1 VLQTPEL
8 LSDPCPF
15 LNQTEIYCCQDQN
28 AKVMSSNYQALDAV
42 FTSDCP
48 ICGVNLK
55 KMWCEYACNKNT
67 SSFLNYTGSKTVGD
81 QTMAKIN
88 FKIDSDY
95 ACDIYTSCKQVGL
108 IAQAGISSAIAF
120 LDFLGVNGQN
130 QSLSIITFDLTK
142 DVKAPYTLTG
152 NATKC

>member
-1 VLQTPEL
+1 
-8 LSDPCPF
+8 
-15 LNQTEIYCCQDQN
+15 
-28 AKVMSSNYQALDAV
+28 M
-42 FTSDCP
+42 
-48 ICGVNLK
+48 
-55 KMWCEYACNKNT
+55 
-67 SSFLNYTGSKTVGD
+67 NYTGSKTVGD